1 MEERVFL
8 IMRERDPRPLQLPQV
23 TNHTGNA
30 INHSLPPL
38 LVQVLVG
45 LGIGFFLGDKDLVI
59 FDF

>member
-1 MEERVFL
+1 MCQTS
-8 IMRERDPRPLQLPQV
+8 RERDPRPLQLPQV

-30 INHSLPPL
+30 TDRSPPPL

-45 LGIGFFLGDKDLVI
+45 LGIGFFFFDEKDLVI